1 MDDETE
7 TATDD
12 RGEPRSLR
20 HFLTFAVPTLLIVGA
35 ILFGVNS
42 WLGGDGVGGESGRAD
57 GEQRRDGPPPS
68 VPDQI
73 GFHPEPGSYLFEVR
87 VAGESPRRT
96 ALDIALLGDEGYRIT
111 TTYHPPEPYL
121 DPIPAILTPHL
132 GRIRLRIDIG
142 SGGHIVDVTGPDD
155 YFETLEEQQPGLADP
170 VRRLLLEEQTD
181 AHYNWQ
187 LSSVLSQP
195 AVPDRSWSN
204 EAAFL
209 GFGKDSGWT
218 GVLSYSLGL
227 SQECGAASPDE
238 LCIPVTVGTQQSSDG
253 SSVSGTLWVGEDSG
267 MQWSSELVLRRE
279 GSERRIRTTLR
290 RR

>member
-1 MDDETE
+1 VDDEIE
-7 TATDD
+7 RATDN
-12 RGEPRSLR
+12 RGEPRPLR
-20 HFLTFAVPTLLIVGA
+20 GFLIFAVPTSLIVGA
-35 ILFGVNS
+35 MLFGVNS
-42 WLGGDGVGGESGRAD
+42 WLSGDGVGGESGRAN
-57 GEQRRDGPPPS
+57 GEQRNDGPPPS
-68 VPDQI
+68 MPDQI

-87 VAGESPRRT
+87 IAGESPRRT
-96 ALDIALLGDEGYRIT
+96 ALDIAALDNKSYRIT
-111 TTYHPPEPYL
+111 SIYHPPEPFL
-121 DPIPAILTPHL
+121 DPIPAILAPHL

-195 AVPDRSWSN
+195 AVPDRTWTN

-218 GVLSYSLGL
+218 AVVRYSLGPGE
-227 SQECGAASPDE
+227 ECGAALPDE

-279 GSERRIRTTLR
+279 GSERRIRTTLLR
-290 RR
+290 R